1 MGDATGPVRIQR
13 SPLGSAQ
20 PAASGSRGSAP
31 SDAAA
36 PAGRAPVGVAP
47 RAAST
52 PTGQPPGGW
61 TPLPERGGAET
72 RRWTTRAGH
81 GPGLRLRLTL
91 LCTSLAALVSVLLLW
106 LGWLLVGGVV
116 SAVPALPP
124 GTTVRVRDQPVA
136 AEALGRALSDAARAE
151 VLRAGL
157 VAFPLVVAAAAV
169 LSYLAVGHVLRPLR
183 QVTGTAR
190 RLSAESLDERIA
202 LRGSHGE
209 VTELAESFDAMLD
222 RLHAAFEMQRRFVAN
237 ASHELRTPLA
247 VMRTE
252 VDVTLADPAADVAE
266 LRRMAEVVRGA
277 TYRADAL
284 VQGLLLLARTDAGV
298 AGPPKEV
305 DLAELVRPALA
316 AVRAEADERRLRVRV
331 QTRPAPTSGDPA
343 LLERVVGNLVENAV
357 RHNVDGGWL
366 EVGTEVGADG
376 WARLRVSSSGA
387 PVTSARV
394 EELFEPFRRGT
405 SRASGTGSGLGLS
418 IVRAVVSAHRGS
430 VVATP
435 VDGGGL
441 TVIVGLRRPPS
452 GVAPS

>member
-1 MGDATGPVRIQR
+1 VGQLPLAGRPGA
-13 SPLGSAQ
+13 SP
-20 PAASGSRGSAP
+20 PRRWWEHAASPPTG
-31 SDAAA
+31 AA
-36 PAGRAPVGVAP
+36 PAAGPAAGRP
-47 RAAST
+47 R
-52 PTGQPPGGW
+52 
-61 TPLPERGGAET
+61 RG
-72 RRWTTRAGH
+72 R
-81 GPGLRLRLTL
+81 GLRLRLTV
-91 LCTSLAALVSVLLLW
+91 LCTALAALVSVLLLW

-136 AEALGRALSDAARAE
+136 ADALGRALADAARAD
-151 VLRAGL
+151 VLRTGL

-169 LSYLAVGHVLRPLR
+169 VSFLAVGHVLRPLR

-209 VTELAESFDAMLD
+209 VTELADSFDAMLD

-252 VDVTLADPAADVAE
+252 VDVTLADRSADVAE

-284 VQGLLLLARTDAGV
+284 VQGLLLLARTEAGV
-298 AGPPKEV
+298 AAPTRRV

-316 AVRAEADERRLRVRV
+316 AVRGEADERRLRVRLH
-331 QTRPAPTSGDPA
+331 TEPAPTTGDPA

-357 RHNVDGGWL
+357 RHNVEGGWL
-366 EVGTEVGADG
+366 EVATRLGPEGRG
-376 WARLRVSSSGA
+376 ELRVSSSGA
-387 PVTSARV
+387 VVSGARL
-394 EELFEPFRRGT
+394 EELFEPFRRGA
-405 SRASGTGSGLGLS
+405 SRSSGGGSGLGLS
-418 IVRAVVSAHRGS
+418 IVRAVVSAHHGT
-430 VVATP
+430 VTAAP

-441 TVIVGLRRPPS
+441 TVTVRLGAADPEHDNFTRDS
-452 GVAPS
+452 S